1 VTLIAI
7 FDVQFQDNHDA
18 SPALYRHRRS
28 HPSSVFLPSSG
39 DDHRSGL
46 AMMIVRP
53 MRVVQW
59 GLHWRQKPRNLVLL
73 GAIEYFEDSLF
84 E

>member
-1 VTLIAI
+1 
-7 FDVQFQDNHDA
+7 
-18 SPALYRHRRS
+18 
-28 HPSSVFLPSSG
+28 
-39 DDHRSGL
+39 
-46 AMMIVRP
+46 MMIVRP